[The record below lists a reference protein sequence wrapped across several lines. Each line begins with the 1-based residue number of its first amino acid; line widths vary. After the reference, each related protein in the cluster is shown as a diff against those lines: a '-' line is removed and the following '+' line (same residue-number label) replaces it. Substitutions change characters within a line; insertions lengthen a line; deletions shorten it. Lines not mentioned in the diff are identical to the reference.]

1 MIPCMLALA
10 CLFFFVF
17 HHTRIHHGLFMIVLS
32 PGNPKPGESRGDQL
46 TGISLIVVL
55 DYGSYTIGPGD
66 HEDTNNSSGASK
78 LPISS
83 KQGLTL
89 ILPASTYFLF
99 RFTSRFSGTVSFPYS
114 YSYRNLH
121 PNPRPSGNPVDLEG
135 AWVRTPS
142 SGADRGSGL
151 GNDMGSA
158 PWSSSMAEVPDACRS
173 IGRMTGGV
181 EVERWD
187 THRWEGWRWRDV
199 VSAEVRSFGVC
210 LFRP

>member
-89 ILPASTYFLF
+89 ILPASTYFLKLHI
-99 RFTSRFSGTVSFPYS
+99 TLHFSGTVSFPYS
-114 YSYRNLH
+114 YSYRNLD
-121 PNPRPSGNPVDLEG
+121 PNPRPSGHPADLEG

-181 EVERWD
+181 EVAGR
-187 THRWEGWRWRDV
+187 V
-199 VSAEVRSFGVC
+199 VSAEVRSFGGLDPK
-210 LFRP
+210 LF

>member
-1 MIPCMLALA
+1 
-10 CLFFFVF
+10 
-17 HHTRIHHGLFMIVLS
+17 MIVLS

-83 KQGLTL
+83 KQGLTR
-89 ILPASTYFLF
+89 ILPASTYFLKLHI
-99 RFTSRFSGTVSFPYS
+99 TLHFSGTVSFPYS
-114 YSYRNLH
+114 YSYRNLD
-121 PNPRPSGNPVDLEG
+121 PNPRPSGHPVDLEG

-181 EVERWD
+181 EVAGR
-187 THRWEGWRWRDV
+187 V
-199 VSAEVRSFGVC
+199 VSAEVRSFGGLDPK
-210 LFRP
+210 LF